1 MTGRVLPPTPPP
13 SLGTGALPGPGLH
26 PPGLQ
31 PHLERLDLEVD
42 TAVGIRLQRR
52 QGAHGRRQQREGLQ
66 QSQEHHEELQARQRL
81 AQAHARPAAKCQ
93 RAGVRA
99 RLQEAVC
106 GRAEGPIRV
115 SGAAGLRTPLRR
127 HAPAPAPPT
136 PATRPPPPDP
146 RSDRGHPPRHTPGR
160 NSCGCSQTVSSRWAP
175 WRLGITTM
183 PSGMS

>member
-93 RAGVRA
+93 CAGVRT

-106 GRAEGPIRV
+106 GRAEGPT
-115 SGAAGLRTPLRR
+115 GLMGRPLHR
-127 HAPAPAPPT
+127 HPPPQAPAPPR
-136 PATRPPPPDP
+136 TRPELVRLLPDGP
-146 RSDRGHPPRHTPGR
+146 VQVGTLEVKDNDHALKDVVAEDAEG
-160 NSCGCSQTVSSRWAP
+160 
-175 WRLGITTM
+175 
-183 PSGMS
+183 

>member
-106 GRAEGPIRV
+106 GWAEGPG
-115 SGAAGLRTPLRR
+115 SWAARCTATHHRR
-127 HAPAPAPPT
+127 
-136 PATRPPPPDP
+136 
-146 RSDRGHPPRHTPGR
+146 HPPRHAPGQ
-160 NSCGCSQTVSSRWAP
+160 NSCGCSQTVPSRWAP
-175 WRLGITTM
+175 
-183 PSGMS
+183 